1 MTGKAGSIPTRR
13 AKGFTLI
20 ELLVVIGILT
30 ILIAILVPV
39 ISRAQ
44 AASRSTTCLMSLR
57 QIGNAFKLYAQ
68 DNKMTLPD
76 PGSVGYSWEQLLE
89 PYYHAQFKC
98 PSDEEIFPSVG
109 SSYDWRDTPDAETT
123 LAGLPV
129 AAVKRPDLVFA
140 FEALSGWHTKGKI
153 NVVLFDGSA
162 MSMDEQACLADLDKA
177 VDPSMPTGFKRR
189 AR

>member
-1 MTGKAGSIPTRR
+1 MTGKAGSIPNRR

-89 PYYHAQFKC
+89 PYYHAPFKC

-123 LAGLPV
+123 LAGMPL

-140 FEALSGWHTKGKI
+140 FEALSGWHTKGRI

-162 MSMDEQACLADLDKA
+162 LSMDEQACLADLDKS
-177 VDPSMPTGFKRR
+177 VDPSIPTGFKRR

>member
-1 MTGKAGSIPTRR
+1 MTGKAGSIPNRR

-76 PGSVGYSWEQLLE
+76 PGSVGYSWEQ
-89 PYYHAQFKC
+89 
-98 PSDEEIFPSVG
+98 
-109 SSYDWRDTPDAETT
+109 WRDTPDAETT
-123 LAGLPV
+123 LAGMPL

-140 FEALSGWHTKGKI
+140 FEALSGWHTKGRI

-162 MSMDEQACLADLDKA
+162 LSMDEQACLADLDKS
-177 VDPSMPTGFKRR
+177 VDPSIPTGFKRR

>member
-1 MTGKAGSIPTRR
+1 MTGTAGSIPTRR
-13 AKGFTLI
+13 AFTLI

-76 PGSVGYSWEQLLE
+76 PGSVGYSWEQLLA
-89 PYYHAQFKC
+89 PYYHAPFKC
-98 PSDEEIFPSVG
+98 PSDEEIFAAVG
-109 SSYDWRDTPDAETT
+109 SE
-123 LAGLPV
+123 
-129 AAVKRPDLVFA
+129 
-140 FEALSGWHTKGKI
+140 KI
-153 NVVLFDGSA
+153 
-162 MSMDEQACLADLDKA
+162 
-177 VDPSMPTGFKRR
+177 P
-189 AR
+189 